1 MSISSIVEIITI
13 INTGVIPILSG
24 ALFFSIRKRK
34 AAAEASQEE
43 GKAIA
48 TSADG
53 WRKLCEKRDED
64 VRNKEEEIKV
74 KDGKIDSLYD
84 KINIL
89 RDTISGLE
97 SKNHDLQMLNA
108 ELDWN
113 KCEVNGC
120 PKRKP
125 PRKREEL
132 IRRVEMEDNQ
142 YIDRT
147 DGENEEI

>member
-1 MSISSIVEIITI
+1 MSISNIVEIITI

-43 GKAIA
+43 GKANA

-64 VRNKEEEIKV
+64 VRNKEEEIKA
-74 KDGKIDSLYD
+74 KDAKIDSLYD
-84 KINIL
+84 KLNVL
-89 RDTISGLE
+89 RDTISDLE

-108 ELDWN
+108 ELEWN

-120 PKRKP
+120 SKRKP

-132 IRRVEMEDNQ
+132 IRRVERENNQ

-147 DGENEEI
+147 DGENEEV

>member
-1 MSISSIVEIITI
+1 MSVSSIIEIITI

-24 ALFFSIRKRK
+24 ALFYSIRKRK

-43 GKAIA
+43 SKAVA
-48 TSADG
+48 TAADG

-64 VRNKEEEIKV
+64 VRKKEEEIKI
-74 KDGKIDSLYD
+74 KDAKIDSLYC
-84 KINIL
+84 KINEL
-89 RDTISGLE
+89 RDKYSALE
-97 SKNHDLQMLNA
+97 SKCHDLMMLNA
-108 ELDWN
+108 ELEWN

-120 PKRKP
+120 TKRKP

-132 IRRVEMEDNQ
+132 IRRVENENNL

-147 DGENEEI
+147 DGEDD

>member
-74 KDGKIDSLYD
+74 KDGKIDFYTTRLTSYEIRLAD
-84 KINIL
+84 SKV
-89 RDTISGLE
+89 RTTICRCS
-97 SKNHDLQMLNA
+97 MLS
-108 ELDWN
+108 
-113 KCEVNGC
+113 
-120 PKRKP
+120 
-125 PRKREEL
+125 
-132 IRRVEMEDNQ
+132 
-142 YIDRT
+142 
-147 DGENEEI
+147 

>member
-1 MSISSIVEIITI
+1 MSISNIVEIVTL
-13 INTGVIPILSG
+13 INTIAIPLLSG
-24 ALFFSIRKRK
+24 ALFYNSKKRK
-34 AAAEASQEE
+34 AAAQASQEE

-64 VRNKEEEIKV
+64 VRKKEEEIKA
-74 KDGKIDSLYD
+74 KDAKIDSLYD

-89 RDTISGLE
+89 RDNYSALE
-97 SKNHDLQMLNA
+97 SKCHDLMMLNA

-120 PKRKP
+120 SKRKP

-132 IRRVEMEDNQ
+132 LRRVEKENNL

-147 DGENEEI
+147 DGEDDE

>member
-1 MSISSIVEIITI
+1 MSISNIVEIITI

-64 VRNKEEEIKV
+64 VRNKEEEIKA
-74 KDGKIDSLYD
+74 KDAKIDSLYD
-84 KINIL
+84 KLNVL
-89 RDTISGLE
+89 RDSISDLE

-108 ELDWN
+108 ELEWN

-120 PKRKP
+120 SKRKP

-132 IRRVEMEDNQ
+132 IRR
-142 YIDRT
+142 
-147 DGENEEI
+147 GEREK

>member
-1 MSISSIVEIITI
+1 MSISNIVEIFTI
-13 INTGVIPILSG
+13 INTGVIPVLSG

-64 VRNKEEEIKV
+64 VRNKEEEIKA
-74 KDGKIDSLYD
+74 KDAKIDSLYD
-84 KINIL
+84 KLNVL
-89 RDTISGLE
+89 RDSISDLE

-108 ELDWN
+108 ELEWN
-113 KCEVNGC
+113 KCEVNGYS
-120 PKRKP
+120 KRKP

-132 IRRVEMEDNQ
+132 IRRVERENNQ
-142 YIDRT
+142 YVDRT

>member
-1 MSISSIVEIITI
+1 MSISNIVEIITI

-64 VRNKEEEIKV
+64 VRNKEEEIKA
-74 KDGKIDSLYD
+74 KDAKIDSLYD
-84 KINIL
+84 KLNVL
-89 RDTISGLE
+89 RDSISDLE

-108 ELDWN
+108 ELEWN
-113 KCEVNGC
+113 KCEENGC
-120 PKRKP
+120 SKRKP

-132 IRRVEMEDNQ
+132 IRRVERENNQ
-142 YIDRT
+142 YVDRT
-147 DGENEEI
+147 DGEYEEI

>member
-1 MSISSIVEIITI
+1 MSLSNILDIITVV
-13 INTGVIPILSG
+13 NTGVIPLLSG
-24 ALFFSIRKRK
+24 ALFYSIRKRK

-48 TSADG
+48 TAADG

-64 VRNKEEEIKV
+64 VRNKDEEIKA
-74 KDGKIDSLYD
+74 KDAKIESLYD
-84 KINIL
+84 KLSVSRDNI
-89 RDTISGLE
+89 SSLE

-108 ELDWN
+108 ELEWN

-120 PKRKP
+120 SKRKP

-132 IRRVEMEDNQ
+132 LKRLETENSL

-147 DGENEEI
+147 DGEND